1 MKKKNLLAILCAL
14 LLVIGIFT
22 GCAAQTTTAS
32 PETEDAA
39 KTEDVTK
46 TENTVET
53 EASTADSS
61 KPLAGKKIGF
71 AHLTLFDEWCV
82 SVARMPCWE
91 LFRTALLFSLALYG
105 WQAW

>member
-46 TENTVET
+46 TENTV
-53 EASTADSS
+53 
-61 KPLAGKKIGF
+61 
-71 AHLTLFDEWCV
+71 
-82 SVARMPCWE
+82 
-91 LFRTALLFSLALYG
+91 
-105 WQAW
+105 